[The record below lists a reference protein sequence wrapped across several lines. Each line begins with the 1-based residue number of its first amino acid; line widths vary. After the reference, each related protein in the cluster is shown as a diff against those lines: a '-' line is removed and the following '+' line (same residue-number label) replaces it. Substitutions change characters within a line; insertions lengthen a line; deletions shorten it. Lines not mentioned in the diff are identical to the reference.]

1 MIAPETT
8 FPVELAITVPC
19 ILPWSRLPVFESEPE
34 RSLLEEVPPQPLAK
48 IIAMRVNKIKIKGG
62 LKFLCIIL
70 KKIILSSK

>member
-1 MIAPETT
+1 
-8 FPVELAITVPC
+8 
-19 ILPWSRLPVFESEPE
+19 LPVFESEPE